1 MKYIFDYD
9 CVNPRCPIELNT
21 ILEYMKLITATT
33 FLKYVDI
40 KEMNRFLRYSKY
52 TRTQLKNDWSVSF
65 YKLKRGNID
74 VYIICESAI
83 EYIFKKNERR

>member
-9 CVNPRCPIELNT
+9 CVNPKDSIELET
-21 ILEYMKLITATT
+21 ILEYMKPITATT

-40 KEMNRFLRYSKY
+40 KEMNIAFRYTKY
-52 TRTQLKNDWSVSF
+52 TRTQLKNDWAVSF
-65 YKLKRGNID
+65 HKLKRGNIN
-74 VYIICESAI
+74 VYIICESRI